1 MRVKH
6 LSHMPVPAGPISP
19 KSRTNS
25 GCITALWQEHCS
37 LVLCLL
43 PTPSLVKEAP
53 AQSCSPMPFLAPAD
67 CFPLTAGLLQD
78 AGGSGPAGP
87 CSPCNFAD
95 ASVVLAVISK
105 LLKAADSPEGGESFL
120 DLAEVCIHSNLLR
133 ASARSRLGKHRGHL
147 CCRHW

>member
-67 CFPLTAGLLQD
+67 CFPLTAGLLQPW
-78 AGGSGPAGP
+78 GGMQE
-87 CSPCNFAD
+87 
-95 ASVVLAVISK
+95 AVGQ
-105 LLKAADSPEGGESFL
+105 LGHAAHAILQMP
-120 DLAEVCIHSNLLR
+120 
-133 ASARSRLGKHRGHL
+133 RLS
-147 CCRHW
+147 WQ